1 MEQRPVCGVAPGFPG
16 ARRGVHSST
25 ENGKMVGMK
34 ASTSLLARQPVGLC
48 LRAPHLADLL
58 AMGPALGF
66 VEVRASDIGALDGVP
81 LPSLVALSARWPL
94 ALQASEVGLGGEI
107 GLVERPREELERSA
121 SVAWRRVSLPL
132 NPERDPGALAA
143 VVEVIQ
149 AQLGQPLLLE
159 LGQHADALA
168 ETLKLADLARQTRSR
183 LTLEPDRLLAQ
194 AFSVVHTHPSAQGLP
209 ARQLWQRATALVLDT
224 VWSLPPSLVGQIR
237 LGGFREADLPQSAR
251 HPFGANR
258 SQRVSPTGWALL
270 RQTLEHLGPVP
281 TALSWDSDLPGL
293 AVLLDEVRLASEL
306 MAEVGADGEEALEL
320 DD

>member
-1 MEQRPVCGVAPGFPG
+1 MHFC
-16 ARRGVHSST
+16 T
-25 ENGKMVGMK
+25 ETGKIGPMK
-34 ASTSLLARQPVGLC
+34 ASTSLLARQPVGLS

-58 AMGPALGF
+58 ALAPALGF

-81 LPSLVALSARWPL
+81 RSSLKDLAARWPL
-94 ALQASEVGLGGEI
+94 AVQASEIGLSGEV
-107 GLVERPREELERSA
+107 GLVERPLEELERT
-121 SVAWRRVSLPL
+121 VGLHLRRLSLPL

-149 AQLGQPLLLE
+149 SDLGQPVLLE
-159 LGQHADALA
+159 LGQHADALGD
-168 ETLKLADLARQTRSR
+168 TLKLADLARRTRSR

-194 AFSVVHTHPSAQGLP
+194 AVSRVRASPDVPTSERLQ
-209 ARQLWQRATALVLDT
+209 WQRATALVLDT
-224 VWSLPPSLVGQIR
+224 VWSLSPSLVGQIR
-237 LGGFREADLPQSAR
+237 VGGFREAEQPPSLRPRTQSAD
-251 HPFGANR
+251 R
-258 SQRVSPTGWALL
+258 SQRVSPSGWALL

-281 TALSWDSDLPGL
+281 TALAWDSDLPGL

>member
-1 MEQRPVCGVAPGFPG
+1 MHFG
-16 ARRGVHSST
+16 T
-25 ENGKMVGMK
+25 ETGKIQAMK
-34 ASTSLLARQPVGLC
+34 ASTSLLARQPVGLS
-48 LRAPHLADLL
+48 LRAPHLADLFAL
-58 AMGPALGF
+58 APALGF

-81 LPSLVALSARWPL
+81 LASLKDLAARWPL
-94 ALQASEVGLGGEI
+94 AVQASEIGLSGEI
-107 GLVERPREELERSA
+107 GLVERPLEELERTCGLHL
-121 SVAWRRVSLPL
+121 RRISLPL
-132 NPERDPGALAA
+132 TPERDPGALAA

-149 AQLGQPLLLE
+149 SHVGQPVLLE

-168 ETLKLADLARQTRSR
+168 DTLKLADLARQTRSR

-194 AFSVVHTHPSAQGLP
+194 AVNRVRHSPSAPSSERL
-209 ARQLWQRATALVLDT
+209 RWQRATALVLDT

-237 LGGFREADLPQSAR
+237 VGGFRETELPRPPSPAQGAD
-251 HPFGANR
+251 R
-258 SQRVSPTGWALL
+258 SQRVSPSGWALL

-281 TALSWDSDLPGL
+281 TALAWDSDLPGL

>member
-1 MEQRPVCGVAPGFPG
+1 MHFG
-16 ARRGVHSST
+16 T
-25 ENGKMVGMK
+25 ETGKIQAMK
-34 ASTSLLARQPVGLC
+34 ASTSLLARQPVGLS
-48 LRAPHLADLL
+48 LRAPHLADLFCL
-58 AMGPALGF
+58 APALGF

-81 LPSLVALSARWPL
+81 QPSLKDLAARWPV
-94 ALQASEVGLGGEI
+94 AVQASEIGLSGEI
-107 GLVERPREELERSA
+107 GLTERPLEELERA
-121 SVAWRRVSLPL
+121 CGLHLRRISLPL
-132 NPERDPGALAA
+132 TPERDPGALAA

-149 AQLGQPLLLE
+149 SHVGQPVLLE

-168 ETLKLADLARQTRSR
+168 DTLKLADLARQTRSR

-194 AFSVVHTHPSAQGLP
+194 AVNRVRHSPSAPSSERL
-209 ARQLWQRATALVLDT
+209 LWQRATALVLDT

-237 LGGFREADLPQSAR
+237 VGGFRETGLPQPPSLVQ
-251 HPFGANR
+251 GADR
-258 SQRVSPTGWALL
+258 SQRVSPSGWALL

-281 TALSWDSDLPGL
+281 TALAWDSDLPGL